1 MNTTALQSL
10 STGIN
15 AIYQSLGLSP
25 NETDKKEL
33 TQSILGSA
41 QEALVI
47 SKRAKEVGNLYNEIN
62 ATGDEDAAEGFRE
75 IIQSQVSD
83 LNSTGINNF
92 VNMGKEAVA
101 EDQTDSFTGLL
112 SSAHDLNEAG
122 NTRLST
128 SLVNE
133 AGNTFS
139 DQGLDLAMEFA
150 GTAQHILDAEYEE
163 TTSKSSTL
171 EQFITTWKGI
181 RSQEKGDEEIAD
193 DLAAVA
199 ATTKTLGASG
209 FEDYFSDINE
219 NLSNGSDISAFV

>member
-75 IIQSQVSD
+75 IIQSQVTG
-83 LNSTGINNF
+83 LNSAGINNF

-101 EDQTDSFTGLL
+101 KDQGSSFAGLL

-122 NTRLST
+122 NTTLST

-139 DQGLDLAMEFA
+139 RYGLDLAMEFA

-181 RSQEKGDEEIAD
+181 RLQEKSDEEIAD
-193 DLAAVA
+193 DLAAFA
-199 ATTKTLGASG
+199 AKTKTLGASEI
-209 FEDYFSDINE
+209 EDYFSNINE
-219 NLSNGSDISAFV
+219 NLSNGSDISDFV